1 MHDGREIMASIT
13 KRRDTDGRLRYRAQV
28 RLRGSQPVS
37 ETFDTLAQAR
47 KWGLDVEAGIRS
59 GTWLPPSKGGGRT
72 VADAIERFRRDELPR
87 RKASTQ
93 DRAQY
98 LLAWC
103 ETHFGPQLLCDIT
116 PALILEARAE
126 LLADGRSP
134 ATCNRNVHA
143 LAAVLSACVR
153 WEWID
158 NNPCRKVA
166 RLTEGKGRVRYL
178 TQDERTRLLAGC
190 AASQSAALFT
200 VVALALSTGARR
212 GEILGLRWKDV
223 SLADGLL
230 VFRGTK
236 NGDDRSVPVEGKA
249 LDALREWG
257 KVRPF
262 NGDAL
267 MFPSADGKR
276 PASLRQAFERALG
289 RAEINDFRWHD
300 MRHDAASRL
309 VMAGC
314 TLRDVQEMLGHKT
327 ASMTIRYSHLSPDH
341 MRRVAAKA
349 AL

>member
-1 MHDGREIMASIT
+1 VASIT
-13 KRRDTDGRLRYRAQV
+13 KRRDTDGGLRYRAQV
-28 RLRGSQPVS
+28 RVKGRPALSG
-37 ETFDTLAQAR
+37 TFATLGDAR
-47 KWGLDVEAGIRS
+47 TWAGQVEADVKRGLWFP
-59 GTWLPPSKGGGRT
+59 TVKGSEHT
-72 VADAIERFRRDELPR
+72 VQDAIERFRRDELPR

-93 DRAQY
+93 DRARY
-98 LLAWC
+98 LLEWC
-103 ETHFGPQLLCDIT
+103 ERHFGPRLLCDIT
-116 PALILEARAE
+116 PALIVEARAE

-158 NNPCRKVA
+158 SNPCRKVA
-166 RLTEGKGRVRYL
+166 RLTEDKGRVRYL
-178 TQDERTRLLAGC
+178 TEDERTRLLAVC
-190 AASQSAALFT
+190 KASQSAALYT
-200 VVALALSTGARR
+200 VVVIALSTGARR
-212 GEILGLRWKDV
+212 GEILGLRWRDV
-223 SLADGLL
+223 SLADGMLT
-230 VFRGTK
+230 FRGTK

-249 LDALREWG
+249 LHALREWG

-267 MFPSADGKR
+267 VFPSADGKR
-276 PASLRQAFERALG
+276 PASLRQAFEHALE
-289 RAEINDFRWHD
+289 RAEISDFRWHD

-341 MRRVAAKA
+341 MRRVSAKA